1 MKLRKCGI
9 VEWRVRWIENQMT
22 GGTQRVV
29 ISGTESSSRPV
40 ANNAPHWTELGSVM
54 FNIFIN
60 DLGNGIES
68 TLRKY
73 ADDRNLAGVADTP
86 EGCDVIQKDM
96 DRMESWAE
104 MNLMKFNRS
113 KCRVPLLGRNNYI
126 HRYRLGAGQL
136 ERSSA
141 EKNLAVLMDNR
152 LAMSQQCALVAKKAN
167 GILECIKKS
176 VARRSREVIL
186 TLLLCPDV
194 SPSGILC
201 PVLGSSVQE
210 RQGSPRESPVE
221 GHEDN

>member
-1 MKLRKCGI
+1 M
-9 VEWRVRWIENQMT
+9 
-22 GGTQRVV
+22 
-29 ISGTESSSRPV
+29 SGTESSSRPV

-167 GILECIKKS
+167 GILGCTKKNM
-176 VARRSREVIL
+176 ASRLMELIL
-186 TLLLCPDV
+186 SLLCAGEAT
-194 SPSGILC
+194 SGALG
-201 PVLGSSVQE
+201 PVWGNKKKNRKDEVFSFF
-210 RQGSPRESPVE
+210 
-221 GHEDN
+221 